1 MRRLDD
7 AQFHGCHRPEWL
19 SKTSFSSCDT
29 LEASP
34 DREGTVDL
42 DLRKLRY
49 FVAVADRLHFGR
61 AADELHIAQPVL
73 SRQIRAL
80 EQDLGA
86 SLFTRD
92 SHGVA
97 LTDAGKQ
104 LLTDA
109 GPLLASAHAV
119 RRRVTVA
126 ARGSQRL
133 MVGFRAGVAV
143 TPAVREFATRHPD
156 VLVDVQ
162 RIEGD
167 DQATMLL
174 DGRIDVGYVRLPI
187 DEAGLRVVP
196 LYTEPRVAVL
206 PAGHR
211 LAGREQITE
220 ADLAGEPLVW
230 DVDASTQP
238 TRRPHPNA
246 GYRVRGVDET
256 LEHVAA
262 GRGISFLARSATVF
276 YSHPEVSYVPIPDLA
291 PDQVCLAMAASRT
304 SPMVEDFFT
313 AAQAT
318 AEITAECGNYEM
330 WQLGS
335 GAVS

>member
-1 MRRLDD
+1 M
-7 AQFHGCHRPEWL
+7 
-19 SKTSFSSCDT
+19 
-29 LEASP
+29 
-34 DREGTVDL
+34 DL

-49 FVAVADRLHFGR
+49 FAAVADKLHFGR
-61 AADELHIAQPVL
+61 AAAELHIAQPVL

-80 EQDLGA
+80 EKELGTP
-86 SLFTRD
+86 LLTRD

-97 LTDAGKQ
+97 LTDAGRQ

-126 ARGSQRL
+126 AHGDRRL
-133 MVGFRAGVAV
+133 MVGFRAGIAV
-143 TPAVREFATRHPD
+143 TPAVRQFAIRHPD
-156 VLVDVQ
+156 VLVDLR

-167 DQATMLL
+167 DQAATLL

-187 DEAGLRVVP
+187 DEAGLRVTP

-211 LAGREQITE
+211 LAGKEQIAE
-220 ADLAGEPLVW
+220 ADLAGEPVLW
-230 DVDASTQP
+230 PADASTQP
-238 TRRPHPNA
+238 TKRPHPDA

-291 PDQVCLAMAASRT
+291 PDQVCLAVAESRT
-304 SPMVEDFFT
+304 SSLVHDFLS
-313 AAQAT
+313 AARMT
-318 AEITAECGNYEM
+318 SDITAECGNHEM
-330 WQLGS
+330 WQLG
-335 GAVS
+335 GDVAAKHG

>member
-1 MRRLDD
+1 M
-7 AQFHGCHRPEWL
+7 
-19 SKTSFSSCDT
+19 
-29 LEASP
+29 
-34 DREGTVDL
+34 DL

-49 FVAVADRLHFGR
+49 FVTVADRLHFGR

-92 SHGVA
+92 RHGVE
-97 LTDAGKQ
+97 LTDAGRQ
-104 LLTDA
+104 LLADA
-109 GPLLASAHAV
+109 GPLLASTHAV
-119 RRRVTVA
+119 RRRVSAA
-126 ARGSQRL
+126 ARGRPRL
-133 MVGFRAGVAV
+133 MVGFRAGIPVI
-143 TPAVREFATRHPD
+143 PAARAFEDRHPD
-156 VLVDVQ
+156 VVVDVQ

-167 DQATMLL
+167 DQAAMLL

-187 DEAGLRVVP
+187 DEAGLRVTP

-211 LAGREQITE
+211 LAGKEEVTE

-230 DVDASTQP
+230 HGDPSTQP
-238 TRRPHPNA
+238 TKRPHPNA
-246 GYRVRGVDET
+246 GYPVRGVDET

-262 GRGISFLARSATVF
+262 GRGISFLARSASVF
-276 YSHPEVSYVPIPDLA
+276 YSHPDVVYVPIPELA
-291 PDQVCLAMAASRT
+291 PDRVCLAVAASHT
-304 SPMVEDFFT
+304 SLVVDDFVT
-313 AAQAT
+313 AAQST

-330 WQLGS
+330 WQLG
-335 GAVS
+335 GDAAARHA

>member
-1 MRRLDD
+1 M
-7 AQFHGCHRPEWL
+7 
-19 SKTSFSSCDT
+19 
-29 LEASP
+29 
-34 DREGTVDL
+34 DL

-49 FVAVADRLHFGR
+49 FAAVADKLHFGR

-80 EQDLGA
+80 EKELGTP
-86 SLFTRD
+86 LLTRN

-97 LTDAGKQ
+97 LTDAGRQ

-126 ARGSQRL
+126 AQGSRRL
-133 MVGFRAGVAV
+133 MVGFRAGIAV
-143 TPAVREFATRHPD
+143 TPAVRQFAIQHPD
-156 VLVDVQ
+156 VLVDLR

-167 DQATMLL
+167 DQAAMLL

-187 DEAGLRVVP
+187 DEAGLRVTP

-206 PAGHR
+206 PASHR
-211 LAGREQITE
+211 FAGKEQITE
-220 ADLAGEPLVW
+220 ADLVGEPLLW
-230 DVDASTQP
+230 HADTNTQP
-238 TRRPHPNA
+238 TKRPHPDA

-262 GRGISFLARSATVF
+262 GQGISFLARSATVF

-291 PDQVCLAMAASRT
+291 PDQVCLAVAESRAS
-304 SPMVEDFFT
+304 PLVDDFLS

-318 AEITAECGNYEM
+318 SEITAECGNYEM
-330 WQLGS
+330 WQLGGDAAS
-335 GAVS
+335 EHG

>member
-1 MRRLDD
+1 
-7 AQFHGCHRPEWL
+7 
-19 SKTSFSSCDT
+19 
-29 LEASP
+29 
-34 DREGTVDL
+34 VDL

-49 FVAVADRLHFGR
+49 FVAVADTLHFGR
-61 AADELHIAQPVL
+61 AADELHIAQPAL

-80 EQDLGA
+80 EHDLGTP
-86 SLFTRD
+86 LLTRD
-92 SHGVA
+92 RHGVA
-97 LTDAGKQ
+97 LTDAGRQ

-119 RRRVTVA
+119 RRRVTAA

-133 MVGFRAGVAV
+133 MVGFRAGIPV
-143 TPAVREFATRHPD
+143 TPAVQMFAARHPD
-156 VLVDVQ
+156 VIVDMQ

-167 DQATMLL
+167 DQAPMLL

-211 LAGREQITE
+211 LAGKDQVTE
-220 ADLAGEPLVW
+220 ADLDGEPLVW
-230 DVDASTQP
+230 HGSPATQP
-238 TRRPHPNA
+238 TRRPHPDA
-246 GYRVRGVDET
+246 GYLARGVDET

-276 YSHPEVSYVPIPDLA
+276 YTHPEVSYVPIPDLA
-291 PDQVCLAMAASRT
+291 PDQVCLAAAASRI
-304 SPMVEDFFT
+304 SSLVSDFFT
-313 AAQAT
+313 AARAT
-318 AEITAECGNYEM
+318 AEITAECGTTKC
-330 WQLGS
+330 GS
-335 GAVS
+335 SEAAPFQSTAEQFG

>member
-1 MRRLDD
+1 M
-7 AQFHGCHRPEWL
+7 
-19 SKTSFSSCDT
+19 
-29 LEASP
+29 
-34 DREGTVDL
+34 DL

-61 AADELHIAQPVL
+61 AAEELHIAQPVL

-80 EQDLGA
+80 EHDLGA
-86 SLFTRD
+86 PLFTRD
-92 SHGVA
+92 SHGVT
-97 LTDAGKQ
+97 LTDAGRQ

-126 ARGSQRL
+126 ARGSRRL
-133 MVGFRAGVAV
+133 MVGFRAGITA
-143 TPAVREFATRHPD
+143 TPAVRRFAVRHPD

-162 RIEGD
+162 RIEWD
-167 DQATMLL
+167 DQAAMLL
-174 DGRIDVGYVRLPI
+174 DGRIDVAYVRLPI
-187 DEAGLRVVP
+187 DEAGLRVIP
-196 LYTEPRVAVL
+196 LYAEPRVAVL

-211 LAGREQITE
+211 LAGKEQITE

-230 DVDASTQP
+230 HADASTQP

-246 GYRVRGVDET
+246 GYRARGVDET

-276 YSHPEVSYVPIPDLA
+276 YTHPEVSYVPIPDLA
-291 PDQVCLAMAASRT
+291 PDQVHLAVAASLT
-304 SPMVEDFFT
+304 SPVVDDFVT
-313 AAQAT
+313 AARET
-318 AEITAECGNYEM
+318 AGVTAECGNYEM
-330 WQLGS
+330 WQLG
-335 GAVS
+335 GAPEN

>member
-1 MRRLDD
+1 M
-7 AQFHGCHRPEWL
+7 
-19 SKTSFSSCDT
+19 
-29 LEASP
+29 
-34 DREGTVDL
+34 DL

-49 FVAVADRLHFGR
+49 FVAVADQLHFGH

-92 SHGVA
+92 RHGVA
-97 LTDAGKQ
+97 LTDAGRE
-104 LLTDA
+104 LLANA
-109 GPLLASAHAV
+109 GPLLASAHAA
-119 RRRVTVA
+119 RRRVSAA
-126 ARGSQRL
+126 ARGGRRL
-133 MVGFRAGVAV
+133 TVGFRAGIPVI
-143 TPAVREFATRHPD
+143 PAARAFEERHPD
-156 VLVDVQ
+156 VVVDVQ

-167 DQATMLL
+167 DQALMLL

-187 DEAGLRVVP
+187 DEAGLRVTP

-206 PAGHR
+206 PAGHP
-211 LAGREQITE
+211 LAGKEEVTE

-230 DVDASTQP
+230 HADPSTQP
-238 TRRPHPNA
+238 TTRPHPNA
-246 GYRVRGVDET
+246 GYLVRGVDET

-276 YSHPEVSYVPIPDLA
+276 YSHPDISYVPIPDLA
-291 PDQVCLAMAASRT
+291 PDQVCLAVAASRN
-304 SPMVEDFFT
+304 SPVVDDFVA

-335 GAVS
+335 DAVS

>member
-1 MRRLDD
+1 
-7 AQFHGCHRPEWL
+7 
-19 SKTSFSSCDT
+19 
-29 LEASP
+29 
-34 DREGTVDL
+34 VDL

-61 AADELHIAQPVL
+61 AADELHIAQPAL

-80 EQDLGA
+80 EQDLGTP
-86 SLFTRD
+86 LLIRD

-97 LTDAGKQ
+97 LTDAGRQ

-133 MVGFRAGVAV
+133 MVGFRAGIAV
-143 TPAVREFATRHPD
+143 TPAVRQFATRHPD

-162 RIEGD
+162 RIEWD
-167 DQATMLL
+167 DQAPMLL

-187 DEAGLRVVP
+187 DEAGLRVIP

-211 LAGREQITE
+211 LAGKEQVTE

-230 DVDASTQP
+230 HAGTQP

-246 GYRVRGVDET
+246 GYLVRGVDET

-276 YSHPEVSYVPIPDLA
+276 YSHPEVIYVTVSDLA
-291 PDQVCLAMAASRT
+291 PDQVCLAVAASRT
-304 SPMVEDFFT
+304 SPVVDDFLT
-313 AAQAT
+313 AAQEK

-335 GAVS
+335 GAVSKHG

>member
-1 MRRLDD
+1 M
-7 AQFHGCHRPEWL
+7 
-19 SKTSFSSCDT
+19 
-29 LEASP
+29 
-34 DREGTVDL
+34 DL

-49 FVAVADRLHFGR
+49 FVAVADKLHFGR

-80 EQDLGA
+80 EQDLGT
-86 SLFTRD
+86 LLLTRD
-92 SHGVA
+92 SHGVE

-133 MVGFRAGVAV
+133 MVGFRAGIAV
-143 TPAVREFATRHPD
+143 TPAVRLFGDRHPD

-162 RIEGD
+162 RIEWD
-167 DQATMLL
+167 DQASMLL

-187 DEAGLRVVP
+187 DEAGLRVAP

-230 DVDASTQP
+230 HADTSTQP

-246 GYRVRGVDET
+246 GYLVRGVDET

-276 YSHPEVSYVPIPDLA
+276 YSHPDVSYVPVPDLA
-291 PDQVCLAMAASRT
+291 PDQVCLAVAVSRT
-304 SPMVEDFFT
+304 SPLVADFFT
-313 AAQAT
+313 AAQAA

-335 GAVS
+335 GAVAEHG

>member
-1 MRRLDD
+1 M
-7 AQFHGCHRPEWL
+7 
-19 SKTSFSSCDT
+19 
-29 LEASP
+29 
-34 DREGTVDL
+34 DL

-49 FVAVADRLHFGR
+49 FVTVADQLHFSR

-92 SHGVA
+92 RHGVA
-97 LTDAGKQ
+97 LTDAGRQ
-104 LLTDA
+104 LQADA

-126 ARGSQRL
+126 AGGGQRL
-133 MVGFRAGVAV
+133 TVGFRAGIAV
-143 TPAVREFATRHPD
+143 IPATRAFEVRHPD
-156 VLVDVQ
+156 VVVDVQ
-162 RIEGD
+162 RIEWD

-211 LAGREQITE
+211 LAGKEEVTE

-230 DVDASTQP
+230 HADPSTQP

-246 GYRVRGVDET
+246 GYLVRGVDET

-276 YSHPEVSYVPIPDLA
+276 YSHPDISYVPIPDLT
-291 PDQVCLAMAASRT
+291 PDQVCLAMAASRI
-304 SPMVEDFFT
+304 SPVVDDFFT
-313 AAQAT
+313 AAQAM
-318 AEITAECGNYEM
+318 AETTAECGNYEM

-335 GAVS
+335 EAVSKHG